1 MYELA
6 ESWYD
11 ARLICQKNGGD
22 LVTFN
27 TEDEY
32 SFVWTKLKIYT
43 LTNLLG
49 NAYWHFGFYSDAFNI
64 GHWVTGEP
72 VTFTTWKDENSVNQ
86 PNICGGID
94 IAPDLGYYWVWIA
107 YDCWIKTFFV
117 CETPST

>member
-32 SFVWTKLKIYT
+32 SFVWTKLKMYT

-49 NAYWHFGFYSDAFNI
+49 CFQYW
-64 GHWVTGEP
+64 T
-72 VTFTTWKDENSVNQ
+72 
-86 PNICGGID
+86 
-94 IAPDLGYYWVWIA
+94 LGNWRANHLYHL
-107 YDCWIKTFFV
+107 
-117 CETPST
+117 EG